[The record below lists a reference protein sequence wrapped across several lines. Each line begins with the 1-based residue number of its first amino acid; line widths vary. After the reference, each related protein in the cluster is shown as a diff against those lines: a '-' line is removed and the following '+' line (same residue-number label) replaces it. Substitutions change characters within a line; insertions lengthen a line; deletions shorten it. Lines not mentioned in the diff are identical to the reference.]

1 MSIAALFPLLTLYFV
16 LLFWIARWSTSKTTM
31 ANKVKNSGVIYSL
44 SLAVYCTSWT
54 YYGNIGQATGQG
66 INHVALFLGSTL
78 VYVFFSPLLKRMI
91 RIKNHYHSTSIAD
104 FISARYNNSYT
115 IAALISLFCL
125 IGIIPYISIQ
135 FKAVF
140 STVSLLTNNQL
151 DDVGLAVFF
160 EWLIVLLVI
169 VFTIIFG
176 VRKLDP
182 TERHP
187 GMMVALAAEAI
198 FKIVAFLAAAIFIC
212 FYLYNSPFEII
223 NQAQSTLPETSA
235 LLTPPNPSGWFAS
248 MFIGIVGVLALPRQF
263 HVGVVECSNEKL
275 IDSARWQFPLYLMAI
290 NILVI
295 PIAMAGKMYLESGYP
310 ADLVL
315 LEIPLQ
321 AGYGMIAILIFL
333 GGFAAATGMIMVSAM
348 TLSTMVTN
356 HIVVPLLEYSKPL
369 QFMNRYLLYI
379 RWAVV
384 AGIILLSLKFY
395 GIIGDSALLVKIG
408 SISFIAVAQLLPL
421 LLGAILWE
429 KASLHGAIAGII
441 GGAMLWAYT
450 SLLPA
455 LIGSGWLETDIL
467 QTGLFSQPW
476 LRPQSL
482 FGLSFESSTAHS
494 LFFSLVFNC
503 SLFFWISSISN
514 RSLNNTLEHAR
525 EFIRIGEGEQ
535 QKKRNITLPLDIPL
549 QEKYNT
555 LLALFCKYL
564 TKNTATDKLERYF
577 NDNALS
583 QKSNVNILQLSK
595 LCADATGLLA
605 GIIGMAS
612 ASRAITKM
620 DLINDIE
627 REQLKYCYSQLLAQ
641 SQLTPEELLDKVD
654 YYQDRQRMLEDHAK
668 QQEQIIAQLKKEQS
682 LTNLARKELK
692 VLNDELE
699 NRVLDRTSE
708 LFKANTEIS
717 KSLEKLRAMQHQL
730 VQADRMASLG
740 SLVAGVAHEINTP
753 VGTMMTALSKL
764 KEDYLHFEQRYITQQ
779 ATKNDMDTF
788 LIQILNAN
796 NIALDNVNKTA
807 NLVNSFKQVAV
818 DLRFEDLRTFSLHD
832 LLHSTGKELKSQH
845 PEVNLTTDIKCDI
858 DITLHSY
865 PEVLSKV
872 FSCLTLNTI
881 IHGYK
886 GQAVGN
892 SIIEVRQT
900 SKGLRI
906 EYSDKGIGLT
916 DEGKE
921 NFFEPFYTTIRGEGG
936 SGLGGHIIYNLITQ
950 TLKGDV
956 ILEKSYST
964 GFKIVVTLPLDIIV

>member
-1 MSIAALFPLLTLYFV
+1 MSIAALFPLLTIYFI
-16 LLFWIARWSTSKTTM
+16 LLFWIARWSVSNTAM
-31 ANKVKNSGVIYSL
+31 ANKVKNSGIIYSL

-78 VYVFFSPLLKRMI
+78 VYIFFSPLLKRMI

-151 DDVGLAVFF
+151 NDAGLAVFF

-187 GMMVALAAEAI
+187 GMMVALAAEAV

-212 FYLYNSPFEII
+212 FYLYTSPFEII
-223 NQAQSTLPETSA
+223 NQAQNTLPETSA

-275 IDSARWQFPLYLMAI
+275 IDSARWQFPLYLMVI

-295 PIAMAGKMYLESGYP
+295 PIAMAGKMYLDSGYP

-321 AGYGMIAILIFL
+321 AGYSMIAILIFL

-356 HIVVPLLEYSKPL
+356 HIVVPLLEYSKYL

-379 RWAVV
+379 RWVVV

-395 GIIGDSALLVKIG
+395 AIIGDSALLAKIG
-408 SISFIAVAQLLPL
+408 SISFIAVAQLLPV
-421 LLGAILWE
+421 LLGAILWK

-441 GGAMLWAYT
+441 GGAVLWGYT

-455 LIGSGWLETDIL
+455 LIASGWLETDIL
-467 QTGLFSQPW
+467 QRGLFSQPW
-476 LRPQSL
+476 LRPLSL

-503 SLFFWISSISN
+503 SLFFWVSSISQKTTD
-514 RSLNNTLEHAR
+514 STLEHAR

-535 QKKRNITLPLDIPL
+535 QKKRNITLPSDIPL
-549 QEKYNT
+549 QEKYDALLT
-555 LLALFCKYL
+555 LFSKYL
-564 TKNTATDKLERYF
+564 TKNTASHKLEQYF
-577 NDNALS
+577 NDHQLN
-583 QKSNVNILQLSK
+583 QNSNVNILQLAK
-595 LCADATGLLA
+595 LCAGATGLLA

-612 ASRAITKM
+612 ASRAIKKTE
-620 DLINDIE
+620 LINDFE
-627 REQLKYCYSQLLAQ
+627 REKLKYCYSQLLAQ
-641 SQLTPEELLDKVD
+641 SQLTPDELLDKVD

-668 QQEQIIAQLKKEQS
+668 QQEQTIAQLTQEKS
-682 LTNLARKELK
+682 LTDRARKELK

-708 LFKANTEIS
+708 LFEANTEIS

-764 KEDYLHFEQRYITQQ
+764 KEDYLHFELRYIAQQ

-788 LIQILNAN
+788 LVQILNAN

-807 NLVNSFKQVAV
+807 NLVSSFKQVAV
-818 DLRFEDLRTFSLHD
+818 DLRFEDLRKFSLYN
-832 LLHSTGKELKSQH
+832 LLHSTVQELKSQH
-845 PEVNLTTDIKCDI
+845 PEVNLATDIKCDI

-886 GQAVGN
+886 GQAVGS
-892 SIIEVRQT
+892 SIIDAAQT

-964 GFKIVVTLPLDIIV
+964 GFKIVITLPLDIIV